1 MKTKIILLS
10 LLFAGLF
17 SCTQKPKTETFN
29 INIDLA
35 NADGKTV
42 YLQKDGQVLDSA
54 VLENWKAE
62 LSAPVCADNEMYG
75 LMLKGW

>member
-1 MKTKIILLS
+1 MKTKTLLIAAAA
-10 LLFAGLF
+10 LMMTA
-17 SCTQKPKTETFN
+17 CTSKPETQTFK
-29 INIDLA
+29 INVDMA

-75 LMLKGW
+75 SC